1 MRLQVRQS
9 KHIRIGNDSTT
20 SVGFKRQIYVP
31 KLNQRMSNALPTR
44 TGRLSVVLLAVG
56 WSLLCAFAPWQQVH
70 PSDNSLVQE
79 LSRAPLWTSHYR
91 GLPGSE
97 SECAGAYARGL
108 FDTLCSPVIVR
119 LSGQPRS
126 EAAFRL
132 SYSM

>member
-91 GLPGSE
+91 GLPGARVNALELMLEACSILVQPCY
-97 SECAGAYARGL
+97 CALIRPAPL
-108 FDTLCSPVIVR
+108 
-119 LSGQPRS
+119 RS
-126 EAAFRL
+126 RI
-132 SYSM
+132 